1 MRQFRIPMK
10 KIVLDTNILVS
21 SLISNKSYPYQLYQ
35 GWIKRLFILVSSRPQ
50 LDELE
55 RVLNYPKLR
64 RFIDEEESKAVIE
77 GLYNFASIVDEL
89 LIITL
94 SPDPDDNVILATA
107 IKGEADYL
115 VTGDKQDLLA
125 LKSVQNTQIISA
137 SDAVLVLEINQ

>member
-1 MRQFRIPMK
+1 M
-10 KIVLDTNILVS
+10 
-21 SLISNKSYPYQLYQ
+21 
-35 GWIKRLFILVSSRPQ
+35 
-50 LDELE
+50 
-55 RVLNYPKLR
+55 
-64 RFIDEEESKAVIE
+64 IE